1 MLKSMVQQ
9 FFKSRALPVVAICI
23 IAVATLAGGYFGS
36 PRVVH
41 VAAGTP
47 DADEEL
53 RKEFQEALETVQDS
67 YAGRLDLELLGKA
80 SIQGMLH
87 QLDPHSTFFTKKEFD
102 DMQTEQSSRTY
113 GIGVT
118 ISKRYDRVYILSVT
132 PDGPSWRAGLRYG
145 DAIVAI
151 DKQNVEDWTTE
162 QVMYRVRGEK
172 GDSLELTV
180 ERAGVANPITFSIK
194 RDEVKLPT
202 VRNAF
207 MVNQSSVGYVAL
219 TGGFSARTDEEVS
232 EAMTHLKQEGMRQLV
247 LDLRDNPGG
256 LLDEAIKVAMKFL
269 PPGEKIVEV
278 RGRDEEAA
286 PNIHRVLDNNV
297 PETMPIV
304 ILINR
309 RTASAS
315 EVVAGALQDHDR
327 ALIVGENSFGKGL
340 VQGVFRLWG
349 GTGLVLTTARYY
361 TPTGRLIQRNYAN
374 MSFYDYY
381 FNRGEAEH
389 PDAARG
395 DALHTDAGRL
405 VYGGGG
411 ITPDIE
417 AKAPETGAVRGR
429 LFYGAFHFVR
439 QLAAGQIAGMREYRI
454 GETQY
459 KTRLTADDL
468 NRYPITD
475 ALVAAFHAYLA
486 TRPPF
491 NVSEAQFNGKLDYI
505 RSQLRR
511 ELISTAYGAD
521 AGDQVYLADDVQFR
535 KAVDSL
541 DQARA
546 LADNA
551 RRARADRQP

>member
-1 MLKSMVQQ
+1 MVQQ
-9 FFKSRALPVVAICI
+9 FFKKRALPIIAICI
-23 IAVATLAGGYFGS
+23 IALATLAGGYFGS

-41 VAAGTP
+41 VAAGEP

-53 RKEFQEALETVQDS
+53 RAEFEEALETIQGS
-67 YAGRLDLELLGKA
+67 YAGHLDLELLGKA

-102 DMQTEQSSRTY
+102 DMETEQSSRTY

-145 DAIVAI
+145 DAIIAI
-151 DKQNVEDWTTE
+151 NKQNVEDWKTE
-162 QVMYRVRGEK
+162 DVMYAVRGEK
-172 GDSLELTV
+172 GETVELTV
-180 ERAGVANPITFSIK
+180 ERAGVANPITFTIK

-207 MVNQSSVGYVAL
+207 MTGQGNVGYIAL
-219 TGGFSARTDEEVS
+219 TGGFSARTSEEMT

-256 LLDEAIKVAMKFL
+256 LLDEAIKVAIKFL
-269 PPGEKIVEV
+269 PPGEKVVEV
-278 RGRDEEAA
+278 RGRDEDAE
-286 PNIHRVLDNNV
+286 PDIRRVPDNNV
-297 PETMPIV
+297 PENIPV
-304 ILINR
+304 VVLVNR

-315 EVVAGALQDHDR
+315 EVVVGALQDHDR
-327 ALIVGENSFGKGL
+327 ALVVGENSFGKGL

-374 MSFYDYY
+374 VSFYDYY
-381 FNRGEAEH
+381 FNRADGER
-389 PDAARG
+389 PDAPRG
-395 DALHTDAGRL
+395 DALHTDGGRV

-411 ITPDIE
+411 ITPDVE
-417 AKAPETGAVRGR
+417 VKAPETGSVRGR

-439 QLAAGQIAGMREYRI
+439 QLVAGQIAGLREYRI
-454 GETQY
+454 AEAQY
-459 KTRLTADDL
+459 KTKLSADDL
-468 NRYPITD
+468 NRYPVNDTLI
-475 ALVAAFHAYLA
+475 AAFRTYLA
-486 TRPPF
+486 SKPPF
-491 NVSEAQFNGKLDYI
+491 NVTDAQFTAKLDYV
-505 RSQLRR
+505 RAQLRR

-521 AGDQVYLADDVQFR
+521 AGDQVALTDDVQFR
-535 KAVDSL
+535 KAMDSL

-551 RRARADRQP
+551 RRARAARQP

>member
-1 MLKSMVQQ
+1 MLKSMDQQ
-9 FFKSRALPVVAICI
+9 FFKTRALPLVAICI
-23 IAVATLAGGYFGS
+23 IALATLAGGYFGS

-132 PDGPSWRAGLRYG
+132 ADGPSWRAGLRYG
-145 DAIVAI
+145 DAILAI
-151 DKQNVEDWTTE
+151 DKQNAEDWTTE

-172 GDSLELTV
+172 GDSIEITV
-180 ERAGVANPITFSIK
+180 ERAGVPNPITFSIK

-207 MVNQSSVGYVAL
+207 MINQSGVGYVAL

-286 PNIHRVLDNNV
+286 PSIHRVLDNNV

-381 FNRGEAEH
+381 FNRGDAEH

-417 AKAPETGAVRGR
+417 SKTPETGAVRGR

-439 QLAAGQIAGMREYRI
+439 QLAAGQINGMREYRI

-459 KTRLTADDL
+459 KTRLTADDF

-475 ALVAAFHAYLA
+475 ALVAAFRAYLA
-486 TRPPF
+486 TKPPF
-491 NVSEAQFNGKLDYI
+491 NISDAQFNGKLDYI

-511 ELISTAYGAD
+511 ELISAAYGAD

>member
-1 MLKSMVQQ
+1 MVPQ
-9 FFKSRALPVVAICI
+9 FFKTRTLPIIAICI

-41 VAAGTP
+41 VTAGTP
-47 DADEEL
+47 DADDEL
-53 RKEFQEALETVQDS
+53 RDEFQEALETVQGN
-67 YAGRLDLELLGKA
+67 YAGHFDLELLGKA
-80 SIQGMLH
+80 SFQGMLH
-87 QLDPHSTFFTKKEFD
+87 QLDPHSSFFTKKEFD

-118 ISKRYDRVYILSVT
+118 ISKLYDRVYIRSVT
-132 PDGPSWRAGLRYG
+132 PGGPAWRAGLHYG
-145 DAIVAI
+145 DAILEI
-151 DKQNVEDWTTE
+151 NKQNAEDWTTE
-162 QVMYRVRGEK
+162 QVMYAVRGEK
-172 GDSLELTV
+172 GDSVEIKV
-180 ERAGVANPITFSIK
+180 ERAGVATPITFTIK

-207 MVNQSSVGYVAL
+207 IVNQSNIGYVGL
-219 TGGFSARTDEEVS
+219 TGGFSSRTSEEVT
-232 EAMTHLKQEGMRQLV
+232 EAMTRLKQEGLRQLV

-256 LLDEAIKVAMKFL
+256 LLDEAVKVAMKFL

-278 RGRDEEAA
+278 RGRDEDAA
-286 PNIHRVLDNNV
+286 PDIRRVPDNNV
-297 PETMPIV
+297 PENIPVV

-374 MSFYDYY
+374 VSFYDYY
-381 FNRGEAEH
+381 FNRREGA
-389 PDAARG
+389 DAARG

-411 ITPDIE
+411 ITPDVE
-417 AKAPETGAVRGR
+417 AKAPEAGTVRAR
-429 LFYGAFHFVR
+429 LFYGAFNFVR
-439 QLAAGQIAGMREYRI
+439 QLAAGQISSLRDYHIA
-454 GETQY
+454 ETQY
-459 KTRLTADDL
+459 KIRLTPDDI
-468 NRYPITD
+468 NHYPVND
-475 ALVAAFHAYLA
+475 ALVAAFRAYLA

-491 NVSEAQFNGKLDYI
+491 NVSDVQFNDRLEYV
-505 RSQLRR
+505 RSQLRH
-511 ELISTAYGAD
+511 ELITTAYGES
-521 AGDQVYLADDVQFR
+521 AGDQVALADDVQFR
-535 KAVDSL
+535 KALESL

-551 RRARADRQP
+551 RRARAARQP

>member
-1 MLKSMVQQ
+1 MNPQ
-9 FFKSRALPVVAICI
+9 FFKARTLPI
-23 IAVATLAGGYFGS
+23 IAVCIIVAATLAGGYFGS

-41 VAAGTP
+41 VAAGEP

-53 RKEFQEALETVQDS
+53 RTEFQEALETVQAS

-113 GIGVT
+113 GIGVI

-132 PDGPSWRAGLRYG
+132 PDGPSWRAGLHYG
-145 DAIVAI
+145 DAIIAI
-151 DKQNVEDWTTE
+151 DKQNVEDWTIE
-162 QVMYRVRGEK
+162 QVMYRVRGER
-172 GDSLELTV
+172 GDSIEMTV
-180 ERAGVANPITFSIK
+180 ERAGVANPITVSIK

-207 MVNQSSVGYVAL
+207 MINQGNVGYIAL
-219 TGGFSARTDEEVS
+219 TGGFSARTDEEVT
-232 EAMTHLKQEGMRQLV
+232 EAMTRLKQEGMHQLV

-278 RGRDEEAA
+278 RGRDEDAA
-286 PNIHRVLDNNV
+286 PSVHRVLDNNV
-297 PETMPIV
+297 PESMPVV

-381 FNRGEAEH
+381 FNRSVTEP
-389 PDAARG
+389 PDAVRG

-417 AKAPETGAVRGR
+417 VRAPETGRVRGL
-429 LFYGAFHFVR
+429 LFNGAFQFVR
-439 QLAAGQIAGMREYRI
+439 QLVAGQIAGLREYRI
-454 GETQY
+454 SEAQY
-459 KTRLTADDL
+459 KTRLSADDL
-468 NRYPITD
+468 NRYPVSD
-475 ALVAAFHAYLA
+475 ALVAAFRAYLQ
-486 TRPPF
+486 TKPQF
-491 NVSEAQFNGKLDYI
+491 NVSDAQFNNKLDYV

-511 ELISTAYGAD
+511 EIISAAYGAD
-521 AGDQVYLADDVQFR
+521 AGDQVSLADDAQFR
-535 KAVDSL
+535 KAVDAL

-546 LADNA
+546 LADKA

>member
-1 MLKSMVQQ
+1 MLESMVQQ
-9 FFKSRALPVVAICI
+9 FFKTRALPVVAVCI

-145 DAIVAI
+145 DAIVSI

-207 MVNQSSVGYVAL
+207 MINQSSVGYVAL

-247 LDLRDNPGG
+247 VDLRDNPGG

-286 PNIHRVLDNNV
+286 PSIHRVLDNNV

-304 ILINR
+304 ILINH

-454 GETQY
+454 SETQY

-475 ALVAAFHAYLA
+475 ALVAAFRAYLT

-491 NVSEAQFNGKLDYI
+491 NVSEAQFNSKLDYV

-511 ELISTAYGAD
+511 ELISAAYGAD

>member
-9 FFKSRALPVVAICI
+9 FFKTRALPL
-23 IAVATLAGGYFGS
+23 IALCVIGVATLVGGYIGS

-41 VAAGTP
+41 VVPGTP

-53 RKEFQEALETVQDS
+53 RAEFQEALETVQDS

-118 ISKRYDRVYILSVT
+118 ISKRYDRVYLLSVT

-145 DAIVAI
+145 DAIIAI
-151 DKQNVEDWTTE
+151 DKQNAEDWTTE
-162 QVMYRVRGEK
+162 QVMYAVRGEK
-172 GDSLELTV
+172 GDSIEITV
-180 ERAGVANPITFSIK
+180 ERAGVANPITVSIK

-207 MVNQSSVGYVAL
+207 IINQSSVGYIAL

-232 EAMTHLKQEGMRQLV
+232 EAMIHLKQEGMRQLV

-278 RGRDEEAA
+278 RGRDEDAA
-286 PNIHRVLDNNV
+286 PSIHRVLDNNV

-381 FNRGEAEH
+381 FNRGEAERL
-389 PDAARG
+389 DATRG

-439 QLAAGQIAGMREYRI
+439 HLAAGQINGMREYRI
-454 GETQY
+454 GEMQY
-459 KTRLTADDL
+459 KTRLTADDI
-468 NRYPITD
+468 NRYPITE
-475 ALVAAFHAYLA
+475 ALVAAFRAYLA
-486 TRPPF
+486 SRPPF

-511 ELISTAYGAD
+511 ELISAAYGAD

-546 LADNA
+546 LADNG
-551 RRARADRQP
+551 RRARADHQP

>member
-1 MLKSMVQQ
+1 MVQQ
-9 FFKSRALPVVAICI
+9 FFKTRALPL
-23 IAVATLAGGYFGS
+23 IAVCVIALATLAGGYFGS
-36 PRVVH
+36 PRAVH
-41 VAAGTP
+41 VTAGEP

-53 RKEFQEALETVQDS
+53 RAEFQEALETVQGG

-172 GDSLELTV
+172 GDSIEITV

-207 MVNQSSVGYVAL
+207 VINQSNVGYIAL
-219 TGGFSARTDEEVS
+219 TGGFSARTNEEMT
-232 EAMTHLKQEGMRQLV
+232 EAMIRLKQEGMRQLV

-278 RGRDEEAA
+278 RGRDDEAT
-286 PNIHRVLDNNV
+286 PSLHRVPDNNV
-297 PETMPIV
+297 PETLPVV

-374 MSFYDYY
+374 VSFYDYY
-381 FNRGEAEH
+381 FNRGVAE
-389 PDAARG
+389 R
-395 DALHTDAGRL
+395 TDAGRGDVFYTDTGHL

-411 ITPDIE
+411 ITPNVE
-417 AKAPETGAVRGR
+417 VKAPETGAVRGR

-439 QLAAGQIAGMREYRI
+439 QLATGQ
-454 GETQY
+454 
-459 KTRLTADDL
+459 
-468 NRYPITD
+468 
-475 ALVAAFHAYLA
+475 
-486 TRPPF
+486 
-491 NVSEAQFNGKLDYI
+491 
-505 RSQLRR
+505 
-511 ELISTAYGAD
+511 
-521 AGDQVYLADDVQFR
+521 
-535 KAVDSL
+535 
-541 DQARA
+541 
-546 LADNA
+546 
-551 RRARADRQP
+551 

>member
-1 MLKSMVQQ
+1 MLKSVVQQ
-9 FFKSRALPVVAICI
+9 FLKTRALPLVAACI

-53 RKEFQEALETVQDS
+53 RKEFQEALETVQDG

-87 QLDPHSTFFTKKEFD
+87 QLDPHSTFFTKREFD

-145 DAIVAI
+145 DAILAI

-162 QVMYRVRGEK
+162 KVMYAVRGEK
-172 GDSLELTV
+172 GDSIEITV
-180 ERAGVANPITFSIK
+180 ERAGVPSPITFSIK

-207 MVNQSSVGYVAL
+207 MVNQSSVGYIAL

-286 PNIHRVLDNNV
+286 PSIHRVLDNNV

-389 PDAARG
+389 PDAGRG

-417 AKAPETGAVRGR
+417 SKAPEAGAVRGR

-439 QLAAGQIAGMREYRI
+439 QLAAGQVTGMREYRI

-459 KTRLTADDL
+459 KTRLSADDL
-468 NRYPITD
+468 NRFPITD
-475 ALVAAFHAYLA
+475 ALVAAFRAYLA
-486 TRPPF
+486 TKPPF
-491 NVSEAQFNGKLDYI
+491 NISEAQFNGKLDYI

-511 ELISTAYGAD
+511 ELISAAYGAD

-551 RRARADRQP
+551 RRARAASQP

>member
-1 MLKSMVQQ
+1 MVQQ
-9 FFKSRALPVVAICI
+9 FFKKRALLLIAVCVV
-23 IAVATLAGGYFGS
+23 AVATMAGGYFGS
-36 PRVVH
+36 PRPVH
-41 VAAGTP
+41 VTPGTP

-53 RKEFQEALETVQDS
+53 RAEFQEALETVQES
-67 YAGRLDLELLGKA
+67 YAGRADLEQLGKA

-132 PDGPSWRAGLRYG
+132 ADGPSWRAGLRYG
-145 DAIVAI
+145 DAILAI
-151 DKQNVEDWTTE
+151 NKQNAEEWTTE
-162 QVMYRVRGEK
+162 QVMYAVRGEK
-172 GDSLELTV
+172 GDSVEITV
-180 ERAGVANPITFSIK
+180 ERAGVTSPITFNIK

-207 MVNQSSVGYVAL
+207 MISQSNVGYIAL
-219 TGGFSARTDEEVS
+219 TGGFSARTDEEMT
-232 EAMTHLKQEGMRQLV
+232 EAMTRLKQEGMHQLV

-269 PPGEKIVEV
+269 PPGEKVVEV
-278 RGRDEEAA
+278 RGRDDDAA
-286 PNIHRVLDNNV
+286 PAVHRVPDNNV
-297 PETMPIV
+297 PETLPVV

-374 MSFYDYY
+374 VSFYDYY
-381 FNRGEAEH
+381 FNRADAER
-389 PDAARG
+389 PEAARG

-417 AKAPETGAVRGR
+417 VKAPETGAVRGR

-439 QLAAGQIAGMREYRI
+439 QLAAGQIPGLREYRI
-454 GETQY
+454 TETQS
-459 KTRLTADDL
+459 KSRLSADDL
-468 NRYPITD
+468 NRFPITD
-475 ALVAAFHAYLA
+475 VLVAAFRTYLA
-486 TRPPF
+486 GKPQF
-491 NVSEAQFNGKLDYI
+491 NVSDAQFNSKLDYI
-505 RSQLRR
+505 RLQLRR

-521 AGDQVYLADDVQFR
+521 AGDQIYLADDVQFR
-535 KAVDSL
+535 KAVESL

>member
-1 MLKSMVQQ
+1 MVQQ
-9 FFKSRALPVVAICI
+9 FFKTRALPFVAICI

-47 DADEEL
+47 DADEVL
-53 RKEFQEALETVQDS
+53 RAEFQEALEAVQES

-113 GIGVT
+113 GIGLT

-172 GDSLELTV
+172 GDSIEITV
-180 ERAGVANPITFSIK
+180 ERAGVPNPITFSIK

-207 MVNQSSVGYVAL
+207 MINQSNVGYIAL
-219 TGGFSARTDEEVS
+219 TGGFSARTDEEMT
-232 EAMTHLKQEGMRQLV
+232 EAMAHLKQEGMRHLV

-278 RGRDEEAA
+278 RGRDEDAA
-286 PNIHRVLDNNV
+286 PSIHRVLDNNV

-304 ILINR
+304 ILINH

-389 PDAARG
+389 PDATRG

-439 QLAAGQIAGMREYRI
+439 QLAAGQVAGMREYRI

-459 KTRLTADDL
+459 KNRLSADDL

-475 ALVAAFHAYLA
+475 ALVAAFAAYLA
-486 TRPPF
+486 TKPQF
-491 NVSEAQFNGKLDYI
+491 NVNEAQFNSKLDYI

-511 ELISTAYGAD
+511 ELVSAAYGAD

-535 KAVDSL
+535 KAMDSL
-541 DQARA
+541 EQARA

-551 RRARADRQP
+551 RRARASRQP